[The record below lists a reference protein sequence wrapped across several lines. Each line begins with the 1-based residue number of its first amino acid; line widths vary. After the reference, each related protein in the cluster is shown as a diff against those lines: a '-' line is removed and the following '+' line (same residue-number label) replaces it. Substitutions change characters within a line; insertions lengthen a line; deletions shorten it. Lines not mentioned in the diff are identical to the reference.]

1 MKKLFGAFIL
11 ASVLLT
17 IGFVSAAPICAT
29 VDTTFI
35 SGIVTDANN
44 GNVPVAGADVDVT
57 CNGNLLEATSELD
70 GSYSV
75 QFDAADCPNDE
86 TTTLVVSASKDG
98 LTGSNNTADWYSEST
113 QVGCLELIVN
123 VACADVPLVPEF
135 GTIIGVLTALGALG
149 TFFVVR
155 RK

>member
-1 MKKLFGAFIL
+1 MKKIIGLLIL

-17 IGFVSAAPICAT
+17 LGFVSAAPICAT
-29 VDTTFI
+29 VDTTFV
-35 SGIVTDANN
+35 SGVITDANN
-44 GNVPVAGADVDVT
+44 GNVAVAGANVEVT
-57 CNGNLLEATSELD
+57 CNGNKQYATSGVD

-86 TTTLVVSASKDG
+86 TTTLVVSASKNG

-135 GTIIGVLTALGALG
+135 GTVVGIVTALGALG
-149 TFFVVR
+149 VFFIVR